1 VYGHSEFELGNY
13 AAAEDAYRTA
23 LKQTPKN
30 DKQYAALSDRLA
42 ASIYKQGEQ
51 ERDKGAYIAAA
62 AYFMRVGTAVPSSS
76 LRATAQYDAA
86 TMYIQAGDWQQATRV
101 LEDFRKRFPK
111 EKKLQQGVTE
121 KLAVAYTE
129 TGQASKAAGEM
140 LALAAV
146 STDATYQRNMM
157 LQAAQTYDKA
167 GDKSKAA
174 KTYKDYVKKYPRPSG
189 QAIEAQHYLAEYY
202 HSTRQPKEWAEWLNA
217 IILTDSRAGSQRSAR
232 TRYLAA
238 TATLELA
245 RPYNTAYQNL
255 KLTIPLKTSLKKKKQ
270 MMQDTIKLYDRAI
283 KYQVAEVTT
292 QATFRLAE
300 IYHDF
305 ANSLMKSQRP
315 KGLNAEELEQ
325 YDILLEEQAYP
336 FEEKAIDI
344 HIANLNRAKQGVYD
358 AWVKKS
364 IDELAKLQP
373 VRYAKQ
379 EKTVSY
385 VEAAQ

>member
-1 VYGHSEFELGNY
+1 V
-13 AAAEDAYRTA
+13 A
-23 LKQTPKN
+23 
-30 DKQYAALSDRLA
+30 
-42 ASIYKQGEQ
+42 
-51 ERDKGAYIAAA
+51 
-62 AYFMRVGTAVPSSS
+62 PSSPTSS

-101 LEDFRKRFPK
+101 LEDFRRRFPD

-146 STDATYQRNMM
+146 STDSTYRRNMM

-174 KTYKDYVKKYPRPSG
+174 ATYKDYVQKYPRPSG

-202 HSTRQPKEWAEWLNA
+202 RSTKQPKEWAEWLNA
-217 IILTDSRAGSQRSAR
+217 IILTDSRAGSERSAR

-245 RPYNTAYQNL
+245 RPYNTAYRNL
-255 KLTIPLKTSLKKKKQ
+255 RLTIPLKTSLKKKKQ

-336 FEEKAIDI
+336 FEEKSIDI
-344 HIANLNRAKQGVYD
+344 HIANLNRAKQGIYD
-358 AWVKKS
+358 EWVKKS
-364 IDELAKLQP
+364 INELAKLEP